1 MTDKRIHYHTILE
14 NINKGILKKSKIVGT
29 LTNNEN
35 TYNYL
40 KNTVNVPVIYY
51 KWDKKNHS
59 REVYDNYLASKI
71 KQLNPDTIVLTGW
84 KHIFTTN
91 FINQFNFVIQ

>member
-59 REVYDNYLASKI
+59 RL
-71 KQLNPDTIVLTGW
+71 
-84 KHIFTTN
+84 
-91 FINQFNFVIQ
+91 